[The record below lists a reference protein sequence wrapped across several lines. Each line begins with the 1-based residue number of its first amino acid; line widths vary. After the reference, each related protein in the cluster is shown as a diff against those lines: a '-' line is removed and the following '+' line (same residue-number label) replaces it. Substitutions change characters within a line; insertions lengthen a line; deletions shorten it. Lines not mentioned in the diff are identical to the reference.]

1 MQIDYLNLGNS
12 VRNNEREHF
21 LNYGAVT
28 DEDHTQLRSDLINR
42 ERKRD
47 IRNHLSIHETLII
60 SLMNAT
66 VRNQIRPSDVDRR
79 IMQLQIVRNQKLRIR
94 KFAGTRKNLN
104 PCVHIK

>member
-12 VRNNEREHF
+12 VINNEREPF

-47 IRNHLSIHETLII
+47 IRNHLSIHKTLII
-60 SLMNAT
+60 SVMN
-66 VRNQIRPSDVDRR
+66 VMVGNQICFLDMDRR
-79 IMQLQIVRNQKLRIR
+79 IISSEMSKTGH
-94 KFAGTRKNLN
+94 FG
-104 PCVHIK
+104 